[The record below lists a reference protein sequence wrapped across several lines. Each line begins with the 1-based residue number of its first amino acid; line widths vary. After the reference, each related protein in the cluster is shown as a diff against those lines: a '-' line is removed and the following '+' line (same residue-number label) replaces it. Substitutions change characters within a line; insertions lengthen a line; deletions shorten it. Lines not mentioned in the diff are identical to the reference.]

1 MQVFDILTRERVV
14 CGIKARSKKA
24 ILEALA
30 NLIASPAS
38 ELVSAEVFNSL
49 LSRERLGSTGLGHG
63 VAIPHGRINHGSRTY
78 GAFARTEEGI
88 DFDALDNQ
96 PVDLFFSLLV
106 PDKATDQHLQILAQL
121 AEMFSDDE
129 FLARLRAS
137 RSHDELFE
145 LLTTW
150 TPRV

>member
-14 CGIKARSKKA
+14 CGIKVRSKKA

-38 ELVSAEVFNSL
+38 KLASAEVFNSL

-106 PDKATDQHLQILAQL
+106 PDRATDQHLQILAQL

>member
-150 TPRV
+150 TPRM

>member
-1 MQVFDILTRERVV
+1 M

-24 ILEALA
+24 ILEVLA
-30 NLIASPAS
+30 HLIASPAS
-38 ELVSAEVFNSL
+38 ELGSAEVFNSL

>member
-30 NLIASPAS
+30 NLIASLAP
-38 ELVSAEVFNSL
+38 ELASAEIFNSL

-106 PDKATDQHLQILAQL
+106 PDKATDQHLAILAQL

>member
-30 NLIASPAS
+30 HLIASPAS
-38 ELVSAEVFNSL
+38 ELGSAEVFNSL

-63 VAIPHGRINHGSRTY
+63 VAIPHGRINHSSRTY

>member
-14 CGIKARSKKA
+14 CGIKAQSKKA
-24 ILEALA
+24 ILEVLA
-30 NLIASPAS
+30 HLIASPAS
-38 ELVSAEVFNSL
+38 ELGSAEVFNSL

>member
-30 NLIASPAS
+30 NLIASPAP
-38 ELVSAEVFNSL
+38 ELASTEVFNSL

-78 GAFARTEEGI
+78 GAFARRAEGRYI
-88 DFDALDNQ
+88 DELDNQ
-96 PVDLFFSLLV
+96 ASDLYVSYLT
-106 PDKATDQHLQILAQL
+106 PDTA
-121 AEMFSDDE
+121 
-129 FLARLRAS
+129 
-137 RSHDELFE
+137 
-145 LLTTW
+145 
-150 TPRV
+150 

>member
-24 ILEALA
+24 ILEVLA
-30 NLIASPAS
+30 HLIASPAS
-38 ELVSAEVFNSL
+38 ELGSAEVFNSL

-129 FLARLRAS
+129 FLTRLRAS
-137 RSHDELFE
+137 RLHDELFE

>member
-30 NLIASPAS
+30 NLIASPAP
-38 ELVSAEVFNSL
+38 ELASAEVFNSL

-106 PDKATDQHLQILAQL
+106 PDKATDQHLEILAQL
-121 AEMFSDDE
+121 AEMFSDDK

-145 LLTTW
+145 LLITW

>member
-30 NLIASPAS
+30 HLIASPAA
-38 ELVSAEVFNSL
+38 ELGSAEVFNSL

>member
-24 ILEALA
+24 ILEVLA

-38 ELVSAEVFNSL
+38 ELASAEVFNSL